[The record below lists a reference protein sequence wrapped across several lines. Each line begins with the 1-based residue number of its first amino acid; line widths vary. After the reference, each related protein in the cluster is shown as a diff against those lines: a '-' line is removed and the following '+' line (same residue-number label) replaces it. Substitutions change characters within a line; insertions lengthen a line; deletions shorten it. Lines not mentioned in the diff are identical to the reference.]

1 MAWWDHSKRRPESQL
16 DRIECGIN
24 RLLALAGE
32 TQRRE
37 LIMANELQDIL
48 DRVTAQ
54 KGQIAS
60 IKQLVIDLKA
70 HQNDPAKLAEIVA
83 GLDENSVEM
92 AVIANPEP
100 PTT

>member
-16 DRIECGIN
+16 DRVERGIN
-24 RLLALAGE
+24 RLLALAGD

-37 LIMANELQDIL
+37 QIMADDLQNIL
-48 DRVTAQ
+48 DKVTAQ
-54 KGQIAS
+54 TGQIAS
-60 IKQLVIDLKA
+60 VKQLVIELKA
-70 HQNDPAKLAEIVA
+70 HQNDPAKLAEIVS
-83 GLDENSVEM
+83 GLDANSVEL